1 MALNL
6 YMVGVVPSDMAAAQL
21 FYRRLGVDIPA
32 GSEQHEHVGV
42 KMGDELTFFL
52 NTTGLVRPADRP
64 RTVFEFYL
72 RERAAVD
79 ARHREMTGFGYRS
92 YRAPFLSTA
101 GIYFAMIEDPD
112 GNIVLLSAD

>member
-6 YMVGVVPSDMAAAQL
+6 YMVGVVPRDMAASQA
-21 FYRRLGVDIPA
+21 FYRSLGVDIPE
-32 GSEQHEHVGV
+32 GSERKPHVGV
-42 KMGDELTFFL
+42 KMTGELTFFL
-52 NTTGLVRPADRP
+52 NTAGVVDEADRP

-72 RERAAVD
+72 RERPAVD
-79 ARHREMTGFGYRS
+79 EKHRAMTALGYRS
-92 YRAPFLSTA
+92 YREPFLSSF